1 MRKSLLV
8 CGVLTASF
16 GLVGCRSSS
25 SRSSPVAGKCDCTNH
40 PESAVIVPPGNPY
53 PVIGGP
59 ATGVPASVAPSGVM
73 GGNAPMAMPAPERL
87 PAVTPK

>member
-1 MRKSLLV
+1 MRKSILV
-8 CGVLTASF
+8 CGVLTVAL
-16 GLVGCRSSS
+16 GAVGCRSS

-59 ATGVPASVAPSGVM
+59 ATGGPASVGPSGVM
-73 GGNAPMAMPAPERL
+73 GGTAPMAMPTPERL